1 MTAHCN
7 DRGKRDIGHRE
18 LGRIKLS
25 NFNLL
30 SHKVF
35 ILAICLRLSI
45 IEIITFTSVIR
56 MMKVN
61 IISTKV

>member
-1 MTAHCN
+1 MITVSVILESN
-7 DRGKRDIGHRE
+7 RE

-45 IEIITFTSVIR
+45 IEIITFTSV
-56 MMKVN
+56 VG
-61 IISTKV
+61 